1 VPAKVKLESKPKVRG
16 LTFQELIL
24 KLMHYWDRQGCVL
37 QQPYDI
43 EVGAG
48 TMHPE
53 TFLRVLGPTP
63 YRVGYVQPSRR
74 PADGRYGENPNRL
87 YKHFQY
93 QVILKPAP
101 ADIQDLYLHSLEAI
115 GIDLREHDIRFEE
128 DNWESPTLGAWGIGW
143 QVLLDGL
150 EITQFTYFQQS
161 GGIDLDP
168 ISVEITYGLE
178 RICQFLQDVPSIF
191 DIRWSKDMTY
201 GQIRLA
207 EEQQFSDYSF
217 DRSDAKALR
226 SEFELHEKEAKE
238 LLDGWKQLVGA
249 PTKEGKDSAKP
260 GAHSTQA
267 NLVIQEP
274 AGGAR
279 GQVYAA
285 SGETGQL
292 ALVGA
297 PTKLRERY
305 PLLAAY
311 DHCLKC
317 SHLFNLMDAR
327 GVISTTERA
336 ALMQRVRT
344 LACRTAVAYLNQI
357 GAKVAG

>member
-1 VPAKVKLESKPKVRG
+1 LIAKVKLDTKLHG
-16 LTFQELIL
+16 LTFQDLIL
-24 KLMHYWDRQGCVL
+24 KLMQFWGKQGCVL
-37 QQPYDI
+37 QQPYDT

-63 YRVGYVQPSRR
+63 HRVAYVQPSRR

-93 QVILKPAP
+93 QVLLKPSP
-101 ADIQDLYLHSLEAI
+101 VDVQDMYLRSLEAI

-168 ISVEITYGLE
+168 IPVEITYGLE
-178 RICQFLQDVPSIF
+178 RICAFLQNVESVYEIQ
-191 DIRWSKDMTY
+191 WSVDRTY
-201 GQIRLA
+201 GDIRLA
-207 EEQQFSDYSF
+207 EEQQLSEYSF
-217 DRSDAKALR
+217 DRSDAAALR
-226 SEFELHEKEAKE
+226 AEFELHEKEAKE
-238 LLDGWKQLVGA
+238 LLEGWKKREHNVGA
-249 PTKEGKDSAKP
+249 PT
-260 GAHSTQA
+260 
-267 NLVIQEP
+267 
-274 AGGAR
+274 
-279 GQVYAA
+279 
-285 SGETGQL
+285 L
-292 ALVGA
+292 AVQ
-297 PTKLRERY
+297 RY

-336 ALMQRVRT
+336 ALMARVRT
-344 LACRTAVAYLNQI
+344 LACRAASAYLEQT
-357 GAKVAG
+357 AGDSNAQSEVRQ

>member
-1 VPAKVKLESKPKVRG
+1 MKAKVKLESRPSG
-16 LTFQELIL
+16 LTFQDLIL
-24 KLMHYWDRQGCVL
+24 KLMHFWAKQGCVL
-37 QQPYDI
+37 HQPYDT

-63 YRVGYVQPSRR
+63 HRVAYVQPSRR

-93 QVILKPAP
+93 QVLLKPSP
-101 ADIQDLYLHSLEAI
+101 VDIQEMYLRSLEAI

-178 RICQFLQDVPSIF
+178 RICAFLENLDSVYEIK
-191 DIRWSKDMTY
+191 WSSDRTY
-201 GQIRLA
+201 GDIRLA
-207 EEQQFSDYSF
+207 EEQQLSEYSF
-217 DRSDAKALR
+217 DRSDAAALR
-226 SEFELHEKEAKE
+226 AEFELHEKQAKE
-238 LLDGWKQLVGA
+238 LLDGWKSRELPDKNVGA
-249 PTKEGKDSAKP
+249 PTLA
-260 GAHSTQA
+260 TQ
-267 NLVIQEP
+267 
-274 AGGAR
+274 
-279 GQVYAA
+279 
-285 SGETGQL
+285 
-292 ALVGA
+292 
-297 PTKLRERY
+297 RY

-336 ALMQRVRT
+336 ALMARVRT
-344 LACRTAVAYLNQI
+344 LACRTAAAYLEQTNV
-357 GAKVAG
+357 GAPTLKREVLA